1 MSERIIAHKR
11 TAVFTDLG
19 LMEYGSALNRQLRS
33 VASRMADPNGDDTI
47 FFVEHPRVF
56 TLGRRGGAE
65 NLVVSK
71 DFLKQQGVDIVKTD
85 RGGNITYHGP
95 GQAVLYPIV
104 DLKKNK
110 IAVKEFVHGLEEIM
124 KRTANDYGVSADRDE
139 RNHGLWVKNAKIGS
153 VGISIKKGVSFH
165 GLAMNIHNDLM
176 PFSWINPCGLANV
189 AMTSVANE
197 VSNEW
202 TSAMAEVKIKMVHHF
217 ANIFGFKV
225 KTKTPHDTA
234 HKEIAYEDHI

>member
-1 MSERIIAHKR
+1 MSERIIAHSR

-19 LMEYGSALNRQLRS
+19 LMEYGSALTRQLRS
-33 VASRMADPNGDDTI
+33 VASRIADPDGDDTL

-65 NLVVSK
+65 NLVVSA
-71 DFLKQQGVDIVKTD
+71 DFLKQQGIDIVKTD

-95 GQAVLYPIV
+95 GQAVIYPVV

-124 KRTANDYGVSADRDE
+124 KRTANDYGVPARRDK

-165 GLAMNIHNDLM
+165 GLAMNIYNDLT

-202 TSAMAEVKIKMVHHF
+202 TSAMDEVKNNMIRHF
-217 ANIFGFKV
+217 ADIFGFSV
-225 KTKTPHDTA
+225 KNKTTQNTSHQ
-234 HKEIAYEDHI
+234 EIAYEDHN